1 MEHGWKVPAQENL
14 PFNTINPPANTYQ
27 HSPSAPSN
35 PQNEVGYPPNFQ
47 HYISPAQQTPV
58 DAPIHHQSPGYP
70 SPTQVNKQIA
80 GLNCPP
86 GLEYLT
92 QLDQVFIKQKVEKL
106 EAIAGIIG
114 FSIEMQNKYKV
125 KDRLGNEMY
134 SAKEDTDC
142 CTRNCCGASRPF
154 DMVIKD
160 NQEREVIHLNRP
172 LRCQSC
178 FFPCFL
184 QTLEVSSPPGTV
196 IGTVEQEWSI
206 IKPRFRICDQ
216 SGNVVLKIIGPVCTY
231 SICGNVE
238 FKVTS
243 PDEETEVGRISKE
256 WSGLLKEAFTDAD
269 NFGISFPVDLDVRC
283 KATLMGAAL
292 LIDYMFFEKTG
303 NEEQDGF
310 GML

>member
-1 MEHGWKVPAQENL
+1 MEQGWKIPAQENV
-14 PFNTINPPANTYQ
+14 PFNITASNQ

-35 PQNEVGYPPNFQ
+35 PRNDLNYPPSFQ
-47 HYISPAQQTPV
+47 YYIPPDHQTPV
-58 DAPIHHQSPGYP
+58 SVPIHHQAQVPSYP
-70 SPTQVNKQIA
+70 ISSKAIQQNA
-80 GLNCPP
+80 SLNCPP
-86 GLEYLT
+86 GIVYLKA
-92 QLDQVFIKQKVEKL
+92 LDQVFIKQKVEKL
-106 EAIAGIIG
+106 EAIAGMFG
-114 FSIEMQNKYKV
+114 VSIETQNKYKV
-125 KDRLGNEMY
+125 QDRLGNEMY

-154 DMVIKD
+154 DMVVKD
-160 NQEREVIHLNRP
+160 NQDREVIHLRRP

-206 IKPRFRICDQ
+206 IKPRFHIRD
-216 SGNVVLKIIGPVCTY
+216 SVGNVILKIIGPVCTY
-231 SICGNVE
+231 SICGDVE

-243 PDEETEVGRISKE
+243 PDEEHEVGRISKQ
-256 WSGLLKEAFTDAD
+256 WSGILREAFTDAD
-269 NFGISFPVDLDVRC
+269 NFGISFPVDLDVHC
-283 KATLMGAAL
+283 KATLMGAAF

-310 GML
+310 GMM